1 MATHVEKMT
10 FSPFQE
16 NTYIVH
22 DGTHCVII
30 DPGCYEQHERNF
42 LANFIESKGL
52 TPLAILLTHGHLD
65 HIFGVDF
72 VQKKYNVDVYLHE
85 KDLFTYEGSQMAAH
99 LYGLNQYVHPEKPT
113 KLLNGT
119 ERLVFGEMEFQ
130 VMFTPG
136 HCVGHVV
143 YYNEAE
149 KYVIN
154 GDVLFRGSYGRY
166 DLPGGDFYTLQRT
179 IIDTMFALPEETL
192 VYSGHGPETTIRAE
206 KQSNPILF
214 GH

>member
-1 MATHVEKMT
+1 MATFVKKMT
-10 FSPFQE
+10 FSPFEE

-22 DGTHCVII
+22 DGAQCVII
-30 DPGCYEQHERNF
+30 DPGCYDRHEQEI
-42 LANFIESKGL
+42 LSDFIESNGL
-52 TPLAILLTHGHLD
+52 TPVAILLTHAHLD

-72 VQKKYNVDVYLHE
+72 VQKKYNLEVYLHE
-85 KDLFTYEGSQMAAH
+85 KDLFTYHSSPMAAQ
-99 LYGLNQYVHPEKPT
+99 LYGLSKYVHPEPPT

-119 ERLVFGEMEFQ
+119 ERLVFGGIEFQ
-130 VMFTPG
+130 VIFTPG

-149 KYVIN
+149 NYVIN

-166 DLPGGDFYTLQRT
+166 DLPGGDFHTLQRT
-179 IIDTMFALPEETL
+179 IIDTMFALPESTL
-192 VYSGHGPETTIRAE
+192 VYSGHGPETTIGAE

-214 GH
+214 GQ